1 MTLVHLA
8 FQDSLKKY
16 FQDVKNKIGQKMKLT
31 FLAYRD
37 ILDDRVSNAL
47 DELGI
52 DYYTEWEEVKGKGHK
67 TDAHLGNRP
76 FPGYNNVRMIAFNDE
91 DLLEKLIFKINDLN
105 SIVEKDDDKI
115 RLFQVPLERIV

>member
-1 MTLVHLA
+1 
-8 FQDSLKKY
+8 
-16 FQDVKNKIGQKMKLT
+16 MKLT
-31 FLAYRD
+31 FLAYRE
-37 ILDDRVSNAL
+37 ILDDRVSKAL

-52 DYYTEWEEVKGKGHK
+52 DFYTEWEFVKGKGHK

-91 DLLEKLIFKINDLN
+91 ELLEKLIIKINDLN